1 MNQFETRIFESTV
14 AAVKECFGLELT
26 EADFA
31 VETPRDKTLGDYA
44 VSVAMKLART
54 LHKSPMDIAEPIAEK
69 LRETVKEAESV
80 TVARPGFI
88 NFKMKQDALSSVIN
102 QVLDAGDKYGYNDS
116 GKGKRVLV
124 RRAE

>member
-44 VSVAMKLART
+44 VSVAMHGCAPGIHQLQ
-54 LHKSPMDIAEPIAEK
+54 D
-69 LRETVKEAESV
+69 EAGCSLFGDQSG
-80 TVARPGFI
+80 PGC
-88 NFKMKQDALSSVIN
+88 
-102 QVLDAGDKYGYNDS
+102 
-116 GKGKRVLV
+116 R
-124 RRAE
+124 